1 MRQAHAIYSTSSYGT
16 RPSCA
21 IFPAC
26 LDRHPR
32 KNIDPEKFGS
42 KIRAKWRRD
51 RNRQK
56 AKDSKAQSLTGEGTQ
71 TAEEADDYDAEEN
84 SQVRGCLHVEST

>member
-1 MRQAHAIYSTSSYGT
+1 MRNDTKERLGLFLS
-16 RPSCA
+16 RRVF
-21 IFPAC
+21 FPGSE
-26 LDRHPR
+26 
-32 KNIDPEKFGS
+32 KKIDPEKFGS
-42 KIRAKWRRD
+42 KIRAKWGRD

-71 TAEEADDYDAEEN
+71 TAEEGDDDDADEN